1 MLQVLI
7 TIFNGRNKF
16 VQYFVFVS
24 KNEVLH
30 SSITFQIL
38 LASMREK
45 QKQWN
50 FLFEPVSLYPN
61 KDFSK
66 GQSMFRF

>member
-50 FLFEPVSLYPN
+50 FLF
-61 KDFSK
+61 
-66 GQSMFRF
+66 